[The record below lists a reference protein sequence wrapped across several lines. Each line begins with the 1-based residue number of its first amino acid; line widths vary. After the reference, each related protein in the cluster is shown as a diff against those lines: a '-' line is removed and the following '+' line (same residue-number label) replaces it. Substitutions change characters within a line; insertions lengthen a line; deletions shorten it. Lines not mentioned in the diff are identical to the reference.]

1 MMFSLRKI
9 RAVWQREFF
18 AEAASPAA
26 WVFLVIFLV
35 LSAFLTFVMSGL
47 FSYGQ
52 ADLSPFFEWFP
63 WLFLFIIPALGMP
76 LWSEERKTGAFE
88 LSLSFP
94 AALWELAVGKF
105 LAGMTLL
112 LIALLLTASVP
123 LTALYLGRPDAGAIL
138 CGYLGA
144 LLLGAVFLS
153 VSCFCSAL
161 SKSQTASF
169 LFSLVIC
176 TVFMTI
182 GLPVVLDMGLMFLP
196 ETLVS
201 VLSYLAFL
209 PHYLAFQRGFI
220 DSADVVYCVSLTA
233 FFLCL
238 TTFSL
243 EFSSAGTGN
252 IFAPGALRES
262 STKQAFRRLAFRVLL
277 AVYALICLNLIGAT
291 FQLRWDM
298 SSDGAYSLSKEAEK
312 FASSLNASATLR
324 FYASRS
330 SPRMPEAMKK
340 YAERVEW
347 LLGDLCAASRGK
359 LTLHVLDPEPDSEDE
374 EAAFLE
380 GLKPFRI
387 NTGDRFYLGLA
398 VSNADRCIALP
409 QLALQQE
416 NLLEY
421 EVVRAIL
428 NVTAEKRPVIG
439 IMSALPVTG
448 TPVDPEL
455 RQYDREKPV
464 VFEKPWYIVN
474 ELSRSCNVV
483 KVPLDASVIENVD
496 ALLVI
501 HPAGIP
507 ERAVYALDQYLMKG
521 GKMAVFLDPR
531 SFYAMIKLKTDYSYM
546 ERISSSL
553 DTLTKAWGV
562 SFNPNLVAADMIYS
576 YRKVLPERI
585 VSNPVAMNLS
595 GDAIS
600 RKLPLTA
607 PLNALELWFSGGLEV
622 SPPPG
627 VRTETLLST
636 SGDSQMVSAYV
647 AERPELILKNFR
659 ASGAKIPLAVHLSGH
674 FPSAFPDGPPALSE
688 TAHKKESE
696 AEGEVFLFGDSDMLF
711 NDLCVRAVR
720 DAYGQNNIVRV
731 NDNIALLEG
740 IVEQMTSSGGWL
752 SRIRSRVPMSRPLT
766 KINEIKARAELAYK
780 SRILALERDLRESQE
795 KVQAIR
801 NQMSAGNGAAL
812 TEAQKNELRE
822 YSFRHSQVRREL
834 KEVRRQLR
842 ADLNR
847 IDTILR
853 IVNLLAVPGLVVLA
867 GLVWSFLRFSKWRR
881 KK

>member
-448 TPVDPEL
+448 TPVDPGL

-521 GKMAVFLDPR
+521 GKMALFLDPR

>member
-9 RAVWQREFF
+9 RAVWQREFL
-18 AEAASPAA
+18 AEAASPTA
-26 WVFLVIFLV
+26 WVFLVIFLE
-35 LSAFLTFVMSGL
+35 LSAFLTFIMSGL

-76 LWSEERKTGAFE
+76 LWSEERKTGSFE

-94 AALWELAVGKF
+94 VTLWELALGKF

-112 LIALLLTASVP
+112 LIALLLTVSVP
-123 LTALYLGRPDAGAIL
+123 LTALYLGRPDPGAIV
-138 CGYLGA
+138 CGYFGA
-144 LLLGAVFLS
+144 LLLGAVYLA

-176 TVFMTI
+176 AVFMTI
-182 GLPVVLDMGLMFLP
+182 GLPVVLDMGLLFLP
-196 ETLVS
+196 EWLVS
-201 VLSYLAFL
+201 VFSYLAFL
-209 PHYLAFQRGFI
+209 PHYTAFQRGFV
-220 DSADVVYCVSLTA
+220 DSADVVYCISLTL

-243 EFSSAGTGN
+243 EFAASGTGN
-252 IFAPGALRES
+252 IFAPGALREA
-262 STKQAFRRLAFRVLL
+262 STKKAFRRLALRIVLSF
-277 AVYALICLNLIGAT
+277 YALICLNLIGST

-298 SSDGAYSLSKEAEK
+298 SSDGAYSLSGEAK
-312 FASSLNASATLR
+312 NFASALKSSATLR
-324 FYASRS
+324 FYASKS
-330 SPRMPEAMKK
+330 SPRMPESMKK

-347 LLGDLCAASRGK
+347 LLRDLCAASRGK

-380 GLKPFRI
+380 GLKPFQL
-387 NTGDRFYLGLA
+387 NTGDRFYLGLS

-421 EVVRAIL
+421 DVVRAIL

-448 TPVDPEL
+448 TPVNL
-455 RQYDREKPV
+455 GLQQYDKDKPA
-464 VFEKPWYIVN
+464 VFEHPWYIVN
-474 ELSRSCNVV
+474 ELSRNYNVV
-483 KVPLDASVIENVD
+483 KIPLDTAAIENVD

-501 HPAGIP
+501 HPAGIQ
-507 ERAVYALDQYLMKG
+507 ERAVYALDQYLMRG

-531 SFYAMIKLKTDYSYM
+531 SFYSMIKLKNDYSYM
-546 ERISSSL
+546 EKISS
-553 DTLTKAWGV
+553 TLEPLTTAWGV

-585 VSNPVAMNLS
+585 VSNPVAMNIS
-595 GDAIS
+595 GEGIS
-600 RKLPLTA
+600 RGLPLTSS
-607 PLNALELWFSGGLEV
+607 LNLLELWFSAGVEAA
-622 SPPPG
+622 PPPG
-627 VRTETLLST
+627 MTAETLLST
-636 SGDSQMVSAYV
+636 SNDSQMVSAYV
-647 AERPELILKNFR
+647 AERPELILKNFK
-659 ASGAKIPLAVHLSGH
+659 ASGEKIPLGIRLSGR
-674 FPSAFPDGPPALSE
+674 FPSAFPKGAPIVSGEPHLNESVKE
-688 TAHKKESE
+688 T
-696 AEGEVFLFGDSDMLF
+696 EVFLFGDSDMLF
-711 NDLCVRAVR
+711 NDLCVRSVR
-720 DAYGQNNIVRV
+720 DAYGQNNIVRL

-740 IVEQMTSSGGWL
+740 IVEQMTSAGGWL

-766 KINEIKARAELAYK
+766 KVNEIKARAELAYK

-795 KVQAIR
+795 RVQAIR
-801 NQMSAGNGAAL
+801 NQMSSGSKDGL
-812 TEAQKNELRE
+812 TAEQKAELKE
-822 YSFRHSQVRREL
+822 YSFKNSQVRREL

-842 ADLNR
+842 ADMNR

-853 IVNLLAVPGLVVLA
+853 VVNLLVVPGLVILA
-867 GLVWSFLRFSKWRR
+867 GLLWSFFRFSKWRR

>member
-1 MMFSLRKI
+1 MFCLKKI

-35 LSAFLTFVMSGL
+35 LSAFLTFIMSGL

-76 LWSEERKTGAFE
+76 LWSEERKTGSFE

-94 AALWELAVGKF
+94 AAMWELVAGKF

-123 LTALYLGRPDAGAIL
+123 LTALYLGRPDTGAIL

-144 LLLGAVFLS
+144 ILLGAVFLS
-153 VSCFCSAL
+153 ISCFCSAL

-176 TVFMTI
+176 AAFLTI
-182 GLPVVLDMGLMFLP
+182 GLPVVLDMALMFLP

-220 DSADVVYCVSLTA
+220 DSADVVYCVTLTGL
-233 FFLCL
+233 FLCL

-243 EFSSAGTGN
+243 EFAAAGTGN
-252 IFAPGALRES
+252 IFAPGALREA
-262 STKQAFRRLAFRVLL
+262 STKQAFRRLALRVLL
-277 AVYALICLNLIGAT
+277 AFYAVICLNLIGAT
-291 FQLRWDM
+291 FQVRHDM
-298 SSDGAYSLSKEAEK
+298 SSDGAYSLSEEAKK
-312 FASSLNASATLR
+312 FASSLKASASLR
-324 FYASRS
+324 FYASRT
-330 SPRMPEAMKK
+330 SPRMPQAMKK

-347 LLGDLCAASRGK
+347 LLGDLCAASQGK

-380 GLKPFRI
+380 GLKPFQI
-387 NTGDRFYLGLA
+387 NTGDRFYLGLSI
-398 VSNADRCIALP
+398 SNADRFIALP
-409 QLALQQE
+409 QLDLQQE

-421 EVVRAIL
+421 EVIRAIL
-428 NVTAEKRPVIG
+428 SVSAEKRPTIG

-448 TPVDPEL
+448 TPLNPGL
-455 RQYDREKPV
+455 KQYDKDKPA
-464 VFEKPWYIVN
+464 VFAQPWYIVN
-474 ELSRSCNVV
+474 ELSRNYNVV
-483 KVPLDASVIENVD
+483 KVPLDTAVIENVD

-501 HPAGIP
+501 HPSGIP
-507 ERAVYALDQYLMKG
+507 ERSVYALDQYLMKG
-521 GKMAVFLDPR
+521 GRMAVFLDPR
-531 SFYAMIKLKTDYSYM
+531 SFYAMIKLKSDYSYM
-546 ERISSSL
+546 ERITSSL
-553 DTLTKAWGV
+553 DALTKAWGV

-585 VSNPVAMNLS
+585 ISNPLAMNLS
-595 GDAIS
+595 GEAIS

-607 PLNALELWFSGGLEV
+607 SLNALELWFSGGMTL
-622 SPPPG
+622 SPPTG
-627 VRTETLLST
+627 VKAETLLST
-636 SGDSQMVSAYV
+636 SNDSQMVSAYV
-647 AERPELILKNFR
+647 AERPELIIKNFK
-659 ASGAKIPLAVHLSGH
+659 ASGERIPLAVRLSGR
-674 FPSAFPDGPPALSE
+674 FPSAYPNGSPIVSE
-688 TAHKKESE
+688 EKHMNTAE
-696 AEGEVFLFGDSDMLF
+696 ADGEVFLFCDSDMLF
-711 NDLCVRAVR
+711 NDLCVRSVR
-720 DAYGQNNIVRV
+720 SAYGQTSIVRI

-740 IVEQMTSSGGWL
+740 IVEQMTSAGGWL
-752 SRIRSRVPMSRPLT
+752 SRIRNRVPMSRPLT

-795 KVQAIR
+795 KVHSIR
-801 NQMSAGNGAAL
+801 AQMSSGAKTAL
-812 TEAQKNELRE
+812 TEAQKKELQD

-842 ADLNR
+842 ADMNR
-847 IDTILR
+847 IDTVLR
-853 IVNLLAVPGLVVLA
+853 VINLLAVPGLVVLA
-867 GLVWSFLRFSKWRR
+867 GLVWSFLRFSRWRR

>member
-76 LWSEERKTGAFE
+76 LWSEERKTGSFE

-94 AALWELAVGKF
+94 AALWELAAGKF

-123 LTALYLGRPDAGAIL
+123 LTALYLGKPDTGAIV
-138 CGYLGA
+138 CGYFGA

-153 VSCFCSAL
+153 ISCFCSAL

-176 TVFMTI
+176 AIFMTI
-182 GLPVVLDMGLMFLP
+182 GLPVILDMGLLFLP
-196 ETLVS
+196 ESLVS

-220 DSADVVYCVSLTA
+220 DSADVVYCVSLTG

-243 EFSSAGTGN
+243 EFAAAGTGN
-252 IFAPGALRES
+252 IFAPGALRET
-262 STKQAFRRLAFRVLL
+262 STKQAFRRLAVRVLL
-277 AVYALICLNLIGAT
+277 AVYALICLNLIGST

-298 SSDGAYSLSKEAEK
+298 SSDGAYSLSGEAEK
-312 FASSLNASATLR
+312 FASSLQASATLR
-324 FYASRS
+324 LYASRS

-448 TPVDPEL
+448 TPVDPG
-455 RQYDREKPV
+455 
-464 VFEKPWYIVN
+464 F
-474 ELSRSCNVV
+474 
-483 KVPLDASVIENVD
+483 VD

-531 SFYAMIKLKTDYSYM
+531 SFYAMIKLKNDYSYM

-562 SFNPNLVAADMIYS
+562 SFNPNLVAADIIYS

-607 PLNALELWFSGGLEV
+607 PLNALELWFSGGLEAD
-622 SPPPG
+622 PPPG
-627 VRTETLLST
+627 VKLETLLAT
-636 SGDSQMVSAYV
+636 SRDSQMVSAYV
-647 AERPELILKNFR
+647 AERPELILRNFK
-659 ASGAKIPLAVHLSGH
+659 ASGEKIPLAVRLSGH
-674 FPSAFPDGPPALSE
+674 FQSAFPNGPPTVSE

-752 SRIRSRVPMSRPLT
+752 SRIRNRVPMSRPLT

-780 SRILALERDLRESQE
+780 SRILALEHDLRESQE
-795 KVQAIR
+795 RVRAIR
-801 NQMSAGNGAAL
+801 SQMSAGTGAAL

-853 IVNLLAVPGLVVLA
+853 IINLFAVPGLVVLA

>member
-1 MMFSLRKI
+1 MMFSLKKI
-9 RAVWQREFF
+9 RAVWLREFF

-76 LWSEERKTGAFE
+76 LWSEERKTGSFE

-94 AALWELAVGKF
+94 AAMWELVAGKF

-123 LTALYLGRPDAGAIL
+123 LTALYLGRPDTGAIL

-144 LLLGAVFLS
+144 ILLGAVFLS
-153 VSCFCSAL
+153 ISCFCSAL

-176 TVFMTI
+176 AAFLTI
-182 GLPVVLDMGLMFLP
+182 GLPVVLDMALMFLP

-220 DSADVVYCVSLTA
+220 DSADVVYCVSLTG

-243 EFSSAGTGN
+243 EFAAAGTGN
-252 IFAPGALRES
+252 IFAPGALRET
-262 STKQAFRRLAFRVLL
+262 STKQAFRRLAVRVLL
-277 AVYALICLNLIGAT
+277 AVYALICLNLIGST

-298 SSDGAYSLSKEAEK
+298 SSDGAYSLSGEAEK
-312 FASSLNASATLR
+312 FASSLQASATLR
-324 FYASRS
+324 LYASRS

-409 QLALQQE
+409 QLSLQQE

-421 EVVRAIL
+421 EVIRAIL

-448 TPVDPEL
+448 TPVNPGL
-455 RQYDREKPV
+455 RRYDKDKPV

-474 ELSRSCNVV
+474 ELSRNCNVV

-531 SFYAMIKLKTDYSYM
+531 SFYAMIKLKNDYSYM

-562 SFNPNLVAADMIYS
+562 SFNPNLVAADIIYS

-607 PLNALELWFSGGLEV
+607 PLNALELWFSGGLEAD
-622 SPPPG
+622 PPPG
-627 VRTETLLST
+627 VKLETLLAT
-636 SGDSQMVSAYV
+636 SRDSQMVSAYV
-647 AERPELILKNFR
+647 AERPELILRNFK
-659 ASGAKIPLAVHLSGH
+659 ASGEKIPLAVRLSGH
-674 FPSAFPDGPPALSE
+674 FQSAFPNGPPTVSE

-696 AEGEVFLFGDSDMLF
+696 ADGEVFLFGDSDMLF

-752 SRIRSRVPMSRPLT
+752 SRIRNRVPMSRPLT

-780 SRILALERDLRESQE
+780 SRILALEHDLRESQE
-795 KVQAIR
+795 RVRAIR
-801 NQMSAGNGAAL
+801 SQMSAGTGVAL

-853 IVNLLAVPGLVVLA
+853 IINLFAVPDLVVLA